1 MDAHALRREDGLG
14 LGVAVVLHALLLA
27 ALLTQAPERLRLGST
42 GPVTVTLGDGDS
54 EAGSAAA
61 LGVPDAPQIMEDPVP
76 EQPAPAEPEPTPVQP
91 RVERPVE
98 RPVQRQQQRPA
109 TQPKPA
115 ERPQAKPTRTP
126 QKPATGST
134 TKQASKGQTSGTK
147 QGTARES
154 VSDAFGNLGTGR
166 GSTAQVQADIKV
178 SIGAQVAPFWNRCRV
193 SGLDIDKLR
202 AEVSFRLDKS
212 GKLAG
217 WDAPRI
223 SGENA
228 SNAPQVPIFAECAVK
243 ALRQVGTFTGLPADR
258 YDLWQSYEFTFR
270 KQ

>member
-1 MDAHALRREDGLG
+1 MDANALRREDGLG

-61 LGVPDAPQIMEDPVP
+61 LGVPDAPLVAEDPVVEP
-76 EQPAPAEPEPTPVQP
+76 PAGAEPEPAPIE
-91 RVERPVE
+91 RAVERPVE
-98 RPVQRQQQRPA
+98 RPRPRQETR
-109 TQPKPA
+109 PKPA
-115 ERPQAKPTRTP
+115 DKPKPQRTQSPT
-126 QKPATGST
+126 KSSSSSS
-134 TKQASKGQTSGTK
+134 TKQASKGQTSGTR
-147 QGTARES
+147 QGTSRES

-202 AEVSFRLDKS
+202 ADVSFRLDKS
-212 GKLAG
+212 GKLAS

>member
-1 MDAHALRREDGLG
+1 MDATALRREDGLG

-27 ALLTQAPERLRLGST
+27 ALLTQAPERLKLGST

-61 LGVPDAPQIMEDPVP
+61 LGMPDAPEVIEDPVL
-76 EQPAPAEPEPTPVQP
+76 EQPAPAAPEPTPVERP
-91 RVERPVE
+91 VERVVE
-98 RPVQRQQQRPA
+98 RPVQRQRPRQE
-109 TQPKPA
+109 TRPKPA
-115 ERPQAKPTRTP
+115 ERPKAQPTRTP
-126 QKPATGST
+126 QRQTATST
-134 TKQASKGQTSGTK
+134 TRQASRGQTTGTR

-154 VSDAFGNLGTGR
+154 VSDAFGDLGTGR

-178 SIGAQVAPFWNRCRV
+178 SIGAQVTPFWNRCRV

-202 AEVSFRLDKS
+202 AEVRFRLDKS